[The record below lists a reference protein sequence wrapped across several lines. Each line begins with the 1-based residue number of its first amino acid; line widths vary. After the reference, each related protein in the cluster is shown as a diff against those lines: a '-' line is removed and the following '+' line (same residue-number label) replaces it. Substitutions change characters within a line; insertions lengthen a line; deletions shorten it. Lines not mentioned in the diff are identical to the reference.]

1 VRIFRFPIKVEIS
14 FFVIAVFLG
23 LGRSRDL
30 TLVAEWIAVVFVSVL
45 LHEFGHALMARAFGL
60 KPEIR
65 LYQMGGL
72 TSWRSEKEVAPLKH
86 LAISLAG
93 PFTGFALGA
102 CVLLLGALVL
112 RAVPVDFVATTYFDL
127 LWVNIGWGLFNLLP
141 MLPLDGGQV
150 LVTLE
155 AWLLNRKDRV
165 VSHAVSLLVAAAI
178 ALAAFYFRQLWIGF
192 LAIFFAYLNGSFL
205 FRLFQIHRDRKLR
218 DSLDQ
223 VRSLIEQDE
232 FDAALELSTRVRA
245 RAKSDEVK
253 QAAARLAVIG
263 YLRQAKLEQ
272 AEEELRRYTIFFGG
286 DSYLQG
292 ALHFLK
298 GEPALALPYV
308 RAAFECYPEQEVGKM
323 LYKTLVATDDFTGAL
338 DLCRDPAMTDVS
350 WELSVDL
357 QTEAF
362 NRGAFKA
369 SAQAGIYACQQ
380 KADPRVAYNVAC
392 AYVRDAEFSEA
403 LEWMNRAIDLGFEDK
418 HALVSDPDLEALRSL
433 PEFGALVAK
442 FEARNI
448 QVREVS

>member
-1 VRIFRFPIKVEIS
+1 VKILRIPIKVEIS
-14 FFVIAVFLG
+14 FFAIAVFLG

-30 TLVAEWIAVVFVSVL
+30 TLVGEWIAVVFVSVL
-45 LHEFGHALMARAFGL
+45 LHEFGHALAARAFGL

-72 TSWRSEKEVAPLKH
+72 TSWHSEKEVGPLKH
-86 LAISLAG
+86 LVISLAG

-102 CVLLLGALVL
+102 CVLLLGPLFV
-112 RAVPVDFVATTYFDL
+112 RAIPVELVATTYFDL
-127 LWVNIGWGLFNLLP
+127 LWVNIGWGMFNLLP

-155 AWLLNRKDRV
+155 AWLLKRKDRI

-178 ALAAFYFRQLWIGF
+178 ALAAFSFRQLWIAF

-223 VRSLIEQDE
+223 VRSLIERDE
-232 FDAALELSTRVRA
+232 FDAALELSTKVRA
-245 RAKSDEVK
+245 SAKSEEVK
-253 QAAARLAVIG
+253 RTAARLAVIG

-272 AEEELRRYTIFFGG
+272 AEEELRRYTIFFGE

-298 GEPALALPYV
+298 GEPTLALPYV
-308 RAAFECYPEQEVGKM
+308 KAAFEYYREREVGKM
-323 LYKTLVATDDFTGAL
+323 LYKTLVETGDFAGAL
-338 DLCRDPAMTDVS
+338 DLCRDPAMTEVS

-357 QTEAF
+357 QMETFHRE
-362 NRGAFKA
+362 AFKA
-369 SAQAGIYACQQ
+369 SAEAGIFADEQ
-380 KADPRVAYNVAC
+380 KADAKVAYNVAC
-392 AYVRDAEFSEA
+392 AYARDAKFTEA
-403 LEWMNRAIDLGFEDK
+403 LEWIYRAIDLGFEDK
-418 HALVSDPDLEALRSL
+418 NALASDPDLEALRSL
-433 PEFGALVAK
+433 PEFDALVAK
-442 FEARNI
+442 FEGPNT
-448 QVREVS
+448 

>member
-1 VRIFRFPIKVEIS
+1 VKILRIPIKVEIS
-14 FFVIAVFLG
+14 FFAIAVFLG
-23 LGRSRDL
+23 LGRSREL

-102 CVLLLGALVL
+102 CVLLLGPPFL
-112 RAVPVDFVATTYFDL
+112 RAVPGDLAVTIYFDL
-127 LWVNIGWGLFNLLP
+127 LWVNIGWGIFNLLP

-155 AWLLNRKDRV
+155 AWLLKRKDRI
-165 VSHAVSLLVAAAI
+165 VSHALSLLVAVAI

-192 LAIFFAYLNGSFL
+192 LAIFFAYLNGSVL
-205 FRLFQIHRDRKLR
+205 FKLFQIHRDRKLR

-223 VRSLIEQDE
+223 IRSLIEQDE
-232 FDAALELSTRVRA
+232 FAAALELSARVRA
-245 RAKSDEVK
+245 TAKSAELK

-298 GEPALALPYV
+298 GEPALALPHV
-308 RAAFECYPEQEVGKM
+308 KAAFEYYPEPEVGKM
-323 LYKTLVATDDFTGAL
+323 LYKTLVLTGDFAGAL
-338 DLCRDPAMTDVS
+338 DLCRNPAMTNVS

-369 SAQAGIYACQQ
+369 SAEAGIYACEQ
-380 KADPRVAYNVAC
+380 KADPKVAYNVAC
-392 AYVRDAEFSEA
+392 AYARDAEFTEA
-403 LEWMNRAIDLGFEDK
+403 LTWMKRAIDLGFEDK
-418 HALVSDPDLEALRSL
+418 TALVSDPDLAALRSL
-433 PEFGALVAK
+433 PEFGALLAK
-442 FEARNI
+442 FDERTG
-448 QVREVS
+448 